1 MSECHISDI
10 FFVLT
15 FGKQFDKKPAEI
27 NYNTK

>member
-1 MSECHISDI
+1 MSLILTF

-15 FGKQFDKKPAEI
+15 FGKQFDKERAEI